1 MSRNQTAKE
10 KAKTLI
16 KKASMWELGGLTW
29 KELGKRVWRESNEDD
44 VWGRAAQ
51 LSYYFLLALFPLLLV
66 MMALLGIFADKGT
79 EMRAS
84 LIAYLGQVMPASAG
98 ELVQKTV
105 EELSNSAGA
114 GKVSFGLLAT
124 LWAASNGMG
133 AISESLNTAYNV
145 KETRSYW
152 KTRLVAIGLTIA
164 LSLLI
169 ISALVL
175 LLYGFE
181 IADAIAGWAGLS
193 GVFSLTWKIAQ
204 WPIIFFFIL
213 LGFNLIY
220 YFAPDLK
227 EQEWKWVTPG
237 SIIGVLLWLLISFGF
252 RTYLKYFNSY
262 SATYGSLGALIIMML
277 WFYFTGLA
285 IMIGGEVNSEIEN
298 AAAKAGDPE
307 AKEKGEKAPD
317 ENERASK
324 KQSAKSDR
332 TEEKEAKSS
341 SKRVSQ
347 EHGER
352 AGKLS
357 LRKVAVVAGAWLVSR
372 FARKR
377 SAEPRR

>member
-1 MSRNQTAKE
+1 MA
-10 KAKTLI
+10 KAKP
-16 KKASMWELGGLTW
+16 SMWGFGGLTW
-29 KELGKRVWRESNEDD
+29 KELAKRVWHEMNADD

-79 EMRAS
+79 ELRHS
-84 LIAYLGQVMPASAG
+84 LINYLGQVMPESAG
-98 ELVQKTV
+98 ELVTKTV

-133 AISESLNTAYNV
+133 AISETLNTAYNV
-145 KETRSYW
+145 KESRPYW
-152 KTRLVAIGLTIA
+152 KTRVVAIGLTV
-164 LSLLI
+164 SLAILI
-169 ISALVL
+169 ILALAL

-193 GVFSLTWKIAQ
+193 GVFTVTWKIVQ
-204 WPIIFFFIL
+204 WPIVLFFIL
-213 LGFNLIY
+213 LAFNLIY

-237 SIIGVLLWLLISFGF
+237 AIIGVALWLLVSFGF
-252 RTYLKYFNSY
+252 KSYLKYFNSY

-285 IMIGGEVNSEIEN
+285 ILIGGEVNSEIEN

-317 ENERASK
+317 EKERKAAKRKGKGK
-324 KQSAKSDR
+324 K
-332 TEEKEAKSS
+332 
-341 SKRVSQ
+341 
-347 EHGER
+347 
-352 AGKLS
+352 
-357 LRKVAVVAGAWLVSR
+357 
-372 FARKR
+372 
-377 SAEPRR
+377 